1 MADVT
6 VLETIGNSVTVINQ
20 GTVGPQGATGPQGL
34 PGLDGASGLTV
45 YRVSDHFS
53 AVANAFYLV
62 STLSGGVTGTMPASP
77 QTGWRVGI
85 LDVGGGLA
93 TNGLTMAGNGHDMPG
108 GSETRTL
115 STPWI
120 GETYVYDSGEWK
132 LEEKVILDHIADTGN
147 PHGVTAAQAGA
158 APASH
163 VTDTNNPHGVT
174 AAQVGLGNVTND
186 AQVKRSEM
194 GVASGVASLGVDGK
208 VPSSQL
214 PTATGDTSKWT
225 ALAAGTDYTATPAST
240 STLTMTTD
248 QKAALRPGMAVRYTI
263 GGTAYYGVCTAIT
276 SALLTVA
283 GAPLSGDVTALDYSI
298 FPGIVETLTLSDP
311 GAWADSADTALVAN
325 DLLMALVWSG
335 PPASLVLIRAWT
347 RTTDTGTNKPRINV
361 RLGMTATDY
370 VSTANNGAGLELAA
384 SATWVATTK
393 AIDPAKYAVV
403 PGTAIE
409 LRTDANGS
417 NDDARDLTV
426 QLTFVYA

>member
-1 MADVT
+1 MSDVT
-6 VLETIGNSVTVINQ
+6 VLETIGNSATVINQ

-45 YRVSDHFS
+45 YRVNDHFS

-62 STLSGGVTGTMPASP
+62 STLSGGVTGTMPANP

-163 VTDTNNPHGVT
+163 VTDTSNPHSVT

-186 AQVKRSEM
+186 AQIPK
-194 GVASGVASLGVDGK
+194 SLG
-208 VPSSQL
+208 SS
-214 PTATGDTSKWT
+214 AGDIIYFT
-225 ALAAGTDYTATPAST
+225 AAGTPAKLAKGADGQVL
-240 STLTMTTD
+240 TLT
-248 QKAALRPGMAVRYTI
+248 
-263 GGTAYYGVCTAIT
+263 
-276 SALLTVA
+276 
-283 GAPLSGDVTALDYSI
+283 SGL
-298 FPGIVETLTLSDP
+298 P
-311 GAWADSADTALVAN
+311 AWADASSGTTYIDN
-325 DLLMALVWSG
+325 QIWS
-335 PPASLVLIRAWT
+335 
-347 RTTDTGTNKPRINV
+347 
-361 RLGMTATDY
+361 
-370 VSTANNGAGLELAA
+370 
-384 SATWVATTK
+384 
-393 AIDPAKYAVV
+393 
-403 PGTAIE
+403 
-409 LRTDANGS
+409 
-417 NDDARDLTV
+417 
-426 QLTFVYA
+426 